1 MKDKLLI
8 IDKIKKTIIY
18 IDSMLDNYPHR
29 YIELRSNINN
39 SLYELLNNVYLA
51 NDKVDDLNNKK
62 RSIINIKIIDFYLM
76 LSYKKKLISKKK
88 YENLSKHLLEIKNMI
103 YGWIGYNEEN
113 E

>member
-88 YENLSKHLLEIKNMI
+88 YENLSKHLFEIKNMI

>member
-18 IDSMLDNYPHR
+18 VDKMLDNYPHK

-39 SLYELLNNVYLA
+39 SLYELLNNCYLA
-51 NDKVDDLNNKK
+51 NDGIDIIYNKK

-76 LSYKKKLISKKK
+76 LSYKKEIISKKK
-88 YENLSKHLLEIKNMI
+88 YLGLSKYLLEIKNMI
-103 YGWIGYNEEN
+103 YGWINYNEES
-113 E
+113 

>member
-8 IDKIKKTIIY
+8 VDKIKKTIIY